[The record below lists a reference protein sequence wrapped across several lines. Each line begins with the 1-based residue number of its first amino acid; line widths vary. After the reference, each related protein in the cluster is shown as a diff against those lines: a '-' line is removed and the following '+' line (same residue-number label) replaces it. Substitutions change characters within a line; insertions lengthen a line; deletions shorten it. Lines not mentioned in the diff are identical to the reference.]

1 MFRVPCEINLNNGV
15 TIQNL
20 CIHDSTTSDTSE
32 SNERTWS
39 CLRSTILHHTNDGWR
54 DGILEKKLTIADR
67 GKIRVEFELHANEL
81 HVNIS
86 KFQLGLEC
94 HS

>member
-1 MFRVPCEINLNNGV
+1 MFRVPCEINLNGCV

-20 CIHDSTTSDTSE
+20 CIQDSTTSETSE
-32 SNERTWS
+32 SIDF
-39 CLRSTILHHTNDGWR
+39 CLRSTILHHTNNGWR

-67 GKIRVEFELHANEL
+67 GKIMVEFELHANEL

-86 KFQLGLEC
+86 KF
-94 HS
+94 